1 MIQLAI
7 AFLGLVMVADTVPLS
22 TPSHAWNRPGVSEAE
37 FAADSEACA
46 AIYTEAL
53 PHAAVRPFR
62 RGEIVS
68 GGLNQYSGTTIDDE
82 DAIEAWDECFR
93 SRGYL
98 ATGLSRPERRQIYG
112 RFITEAVRLERLY
125 AIALAEDRRV
135 EAPARTPT
143 AIIDSVVTDHPVQV
157 APD

>member
-1 MIQLAI
+1 MA
-7 AFLGLVMVADTVPLS
+7 
-22 TPSHAWNRPGVSEAE
+22 TPEITI
-37 FAADSEACA
+37 ADSPETTPPLAGTA
-46 AIYTEAL
+46 PPVIGPALKRILIAGAIYTEAL